1 MTKTRTNKTQV
12 QDETQI
18 IKILK
23 AKLKA
28 EQQQNKTLNVA
39 LSVAQQQTQYKI
51 RVKQKDFSEY
61 FLTELTKQEVNKE
74 VTQRTEQERIYIFNN
89 LQAQY
94 KMFENYCEDYLIKVQ
109 KTLNKDM
116 FTTTEFKEQL
126 KTDLNL
132 FAQIK

>member
-1 MTKTRTNKTQV
+1 MTKARTNKTQA

-18 IKILK
+18 IKMLK

-39 LSVAQQQTQYKI
+39 LSVAQQQTQARTKF
-51 RVKQKDFSEY
+51 KQKEKSEY

-74 VTQRTEQERIYIFNN
+74 VTQRTEEERIYIFNN

-94 KMFENYCEDYLIKVQ
+94 KMFENYCEEYLIKVQ